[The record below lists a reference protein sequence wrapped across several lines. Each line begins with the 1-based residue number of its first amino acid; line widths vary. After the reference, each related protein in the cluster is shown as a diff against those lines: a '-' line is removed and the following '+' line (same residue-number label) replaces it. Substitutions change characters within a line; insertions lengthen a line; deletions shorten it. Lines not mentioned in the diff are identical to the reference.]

1 MTESPDYHTAT
12 NAAYRILNDVYP
24 FQLSTDIFQII
35 NNFSNISIH
44 TYSEI
49 ANKFE
54 FSFDSFLNIASSEFG
69 YTVQDKKSGNSI
81 ICYNDIK
88 DICTIRFTLAHE
100 LGHIVLNHTK
110 DNDISRKEA
119 SCFARN
125 ILCPISTVKE
135 LNLHNISDYTNIFNI
150 SDSMAD
156 VAIQYAKSDFYYI
169 QNNYYRDIS
178 DKVFAYMNGYDNVF
192 EMYGYNPLSDYNFSY
207 A

>member
-1 MTESPDYHTAT
+1 MTEFPDYHKAT
-12 NAAYRILNDVYP
+12 NSAYKILNDVHP
-24 FQLSTDIFQII
+24 FRLSTDIFQII

-49 ANKFE
+49 ANKFG
-54 FSFDSFLNIASSEFG
+54 FSFDRFLNITSSEFG
-69 YTVQDKKSGNSI
+69 YTVKDKKSGNSVI
-81 ICYNDIK
+81 YYNDIK

-156 VAIQYAKSDFYYI
+156 VAIQYAESDFYYI